1 MEANLAWSAA
11 GLLAWT
17 STCIWEKQAA
27 KRGQGHGHS
36 GRKFSGNRCTE
47 ECGVSGGPENT
58 FRCTLG
64 GVRAR
69 EGTKIM
75 NEKEKKEKEKSKSKS
90 EGACSEREGEWR
102 GEGGGGGGG
111 EGAGE
116 RESEA
121 REKRDLGKKKNACV
135 WKQTLPGLP
144 SGASRQ

>member
-1 MEANLAWSAA
+1 M
-11 GLLAWT
+11 
-17 STCIWEKQAA
+17 
-27 KRGQGHGHS
+27 
-36 GRKFSGNRCTE
+36 
-47 ECGVSGGPENT
+47 SGGPENT

-75 NEKEKKEKEKSKSKS
+75 KEKEKKEKEKSKSKS

-121 REKRDLGKKKNACV
+121 REKRDLGKKCV
-135 WKQTLPGLP
+135 RVEANLGRSAAGLLAWTTPCIWEKQAAKRGQGHGKAGRKF
-144 SGASRQ
+144 SGNS